1 MHSRSCALAMAAML
15 TAGPGPA
22 MSDPVKR
29 EDLVGAWRYETRY
42 IEFSDGHR
50 ESQYGEHPQGLLII
64 LPNGRYSHVLMRDDL
79 PRYRSG
85 NMQKATEEEAQAV
98 VAGSLPHF
106 GTWTLDEREGTLI
119 VHIMSSIFPNS
130 VGQEHRRTILELTT
144 DRLHFVNEP
153 GITGENARVHA
164 TLSRLWKP
172 D

>member
-1 MHSRSCALAMAAML
+1 MHTRSCALAMAAML

-22 MSDPVKR
+22 MSDPVKK

-106 GTWTLDEREGTLI
+106 GAWTLDEREGTLI

-130 VGQEHRRTILELTT
+130 IGQEHRRTILELTK

>member
-1 MHSRSCALAMAAML
+1 MHSRSYALAMAAML

-22 MSDPVKR
+22 MSDPVNK

-42 IEFSDGHR
+42 IEFPDGHR
-50 ESQYGEHPQGLLII
+50 ENQFGEHPQGLLII

-79 PRYRSG
+79 PRYHSG
-85 NMQKATEEEAQAV
+85 NMQTATEEEAQAV

-106 GTWTLDEREGTLI
+106 GTWTLDERDGTLI
-119 VHIMSSIFPNS
+119 VHILSSIFPNS
-130 VGQEHRRTILELTT
+130 VGQEHRRTILELTK
-144 DRLHFVNEP
+144 DRLHFVNES
-153 GITGENARVHA
+153 GIAGEGARVHA